1 MNLEN
6 VYISIGELWDKYSIL
21 LIKQEKIK
29 DENKIEIVK
38 NEICLLNKNMEK
50 YDFLENK
57 LFIELK
63 AVNNKLWEIEDQLR
77 IKEKNQEFDDEFIL
91 LARLVYFV
99 NDIRAEIKCKI
110 NKEFGSQIM
119 EVKDYVDYNN

>member
-6 VYISIGELWDKYSIL
+6 VNISIGELWDKYSIL

-63 AVNNKLWEIEDQLR
+63 SVNNKLWEVEDQLR

-99 NDIRAEIKCKI
+99 NDIRAEIKSKI
-110 NKEFGSQIM
+110 NEEFGSQIM

>member
-6 VYISIGELWDKYSIL
+6 VYVSIGELWDKYSIL

-63 AVNNKLWEIEDQLR
+63 SVNNKLWEVEDQLR

-91 LARLVYFV
+91 LARLVYFI
-99 NDIRAEIKCKI
+99 NDIRSEIKSKI
-110 NKEFGSQIM
+110 NEEFGSQIM